1 MRGQV
6 TCPRSHSHM
15 ACTEYGFE
23 AKLCGHRV
31 HALNLVLSTTRAAA
45 AAAKL
50 LQSCLTLCDPRDRHV
65 YLFAW
70 HIVGTQ

>member
-15 ACTEYGFE
+15 VCTDLKPNCVATE
-23 AKLCGHRV
+23 
-31 HALNLVLSTTRAAA
+31 SM
-45 AAAKL
+45 L
-50 LQSCLTLCDPRDRHV
+50 LTWSFLPQGHV

-70 HIVGTQ
+70 HIVGTQLTLNY